1 LEGWVVRQKFK
12 LDSYDVTL
20 VLAMALFIVVAAS
33 LMFT

>member
-1 LEGWVVRQKFK
+1 MGWKVE

-20 VLAMALFIVVAAS
+20 LLAMALFIAVAAS

>member
-1 LEGWVVRQKFK
+1 MGWKVE

-20 VLAMALFIVVAAS
+20 LLAMAPFFAVAAS

>member
-1 LEGWVVRQKFK
+1 MGWKVE

-20 VLAMALFIVVAAS
+20 LPAMALFIAVAAS